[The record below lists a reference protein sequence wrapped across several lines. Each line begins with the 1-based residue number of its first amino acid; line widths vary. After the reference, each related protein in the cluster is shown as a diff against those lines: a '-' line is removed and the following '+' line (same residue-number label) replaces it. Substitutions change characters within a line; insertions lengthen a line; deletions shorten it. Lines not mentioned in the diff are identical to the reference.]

1 MNLRVLFIGNSHTYL
16 NYMPLMLMEMV
27 EASGRGLKLET
38 EQSIGES
45 VSLEW
50 HWNNPRTRELMAARG
65 WDFVVLQDRSG
76 GPLENR
82 PSFERYARLLD
93 GEIRRQGGASIFY
106 MTWARKSQPQTQA
119 ELNDAYTSIAK
130 ELGAMLAPV
139 GTAWQRVREL
149 DPGVELHHSD
159 GRHANPAGSYLAA
172 CVFYAVILK
181 ASPVGLP
188 ASFEIQSKSRPDLRG
203 CLSAKGS
210 VGYDNAERMRDL
222 SRTRSRRSSSIS
234 V

>member
-1 MNLRVLFIGNSHTYL
+1 
-16 NYMPLMLMEMV
+16 
-27 EASGRGLKLET
+27 
-38 EQSIGES
+38 
-45 VSLEW
+45 
-50 HWNNPRTRELMAARG
+50 
-65 WDFVVLQDRSG
+65 
-76 GPLENR
+76 
-82 PSFERYARLLD
+82 
-93 GEIRRQGGASIFY
+93 

-188 ASFEIQSKSRPDLRG
+188 ASFEIQSKSRPDLQKHEAAFLQKAAWDAIMQSG
-203 CLSAKGS
+203 
-210 VGYDNAERMRDL
+210 
-222 SRTRSRRSSSIS
+222 
-234 V
+234 